1 MECVICGSQA
11 FKFKEKNSYNICKC
25 TACGLDFCSPMPTEK
40 ELGSFY
46 GNHYR
51 DILRTNKVA
60 KKIYENN
67 LKQIVENFPI
77 TRESNILDYG
87 CGIEN
92 VFISTCRDSSYLNSF
107 GYDKHIIDE
116 TDETRTSW
124 NTEEENQYDLITMWG
139 VLEHLVDPI
148 ETLSLLKKKLSPKGL
163 IIFTTVFSDTLIPF
177 QYKPPEHTLYF
188 TSKSLKSIEKST
200 GLILLEENDYFV
212 TQDSDVYFQI
222 LLRTVPE
229 NYQKMCRHEMPE
241 FVKVPTNEKLIVMQN
256 N

>member
-1 MECVICGSQA
+1 MECVLCGSQA

-116 TDETRTSW
+116 TDETRISW

-148 ETLSLLKKKLSPKGL
+148 ETLS
-163 IIFTTVFSDTLIPF
+163 
-177 QYKPPEHTLYF
+177 
-188 TSKSLKSIEKST
+188 
-200 GLILLEENDYFV
+200 
-212 TQDSDVYFQI
+212 
-222 LLRTVPE
+222 
-229 NYQKMCRHEMPE
+229 
-241 FVKVPTNEKLIVMQN
+241 
-256 N
+256 